1 MHESDDEPE
10 YEAVDNTESETS
22 DQQQADVQ
30 SSVEQEINSILE
42 EQQKRMQQTDDIVR
56 SLTPQMLRRIM
67 DSKIIGQEEAKK
79 KLAVAIYNHAK
90 RLTDTTGKIKK
101 SNIFIVGPS
110 GSGKTLFAQTIAQ
123 MVGVPLVIVDAT
135 TLTETGYMGKDVES
149 ILTRLYHAAGRDM
162 DFAEKGIVYID
173 EVDKLSTMCQTN
185 ATKSVGQEGVQS
197 ALLKMIE
204 GTKVDVPTTGNPQFS
219 RTVTIDTKDILFI
232 VGGAFPWMTH
242 PTNVEDGQKR
252 VVGFQDTN
260 ITLTPPPSPTP
271 VSFNQESLIREGGMM
286 SEFVGRFPVVVTL
299 NALSEDELVQV
310 MTDTTDSILDEYK
323 ELFKKDKIKLTFEDE
338 ALREVAHLAAERKVG
353 ARGLRAILED
363 VMLDIMYEAPG
374 QSKIKEC
381 IITKD
386 TIHTK
391 QPVYKYRKRAVRHGR
406 ATSSN
411 ATTRTAAVG

>member
-1 MHESDDEPE
+1 
-10 YEAVDNTESETS
+10 
-22 DQQQADVQ
+22 
-30 SSVEQEINSILE
+30 
-42 EQQKRMQQTDDIVR
+42 
-56 SLTPQMLRRIM
+56 
-67 DSKIIGQEEAKK
+67 
-79 KLAVAIYNHAK
+79 
-90 RLTDTTGKIKK
+90 
-101 SNIFIVGPS
+101 
-110 GSGKTLFAQTIAQ
+110 
-123 MVGVPLVIVDAT
+123 
-135 TLTETGYMGKDVES
+135 
-149 ILTRLYHAAGRDM
+149 
-162 DFAEKGIVYID
+162 
-173 EVDKLSTMCQTN
+173 
-185 ATKSVGQEGVQS
+185 
-197 ALLKMIE
+197 
-204 GTKVDVPTTGNPQFS
+204 VDVPTTGNPQFS